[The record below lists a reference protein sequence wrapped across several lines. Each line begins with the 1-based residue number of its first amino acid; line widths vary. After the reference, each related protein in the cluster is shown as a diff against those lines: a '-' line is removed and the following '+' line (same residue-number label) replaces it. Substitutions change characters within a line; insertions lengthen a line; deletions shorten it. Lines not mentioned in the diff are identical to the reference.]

1 MGKIFEYVINGY
13 SECKQDDFIATG
25 VVYAETMGEAVDKL
39 YNDYHGEDDIDS
51 IEIIKYTDPI
61 GEETDIY
68 QKSFSYSSGEGS
80 KWQYC

>member
-39 YNDYHGEDDIDS
+39 YNDYNSEDSIDS
-51 IEIIKYTDPI
+51 IEIIKYTNPI

-68 QKSFSYSSGEGS
+68 QKSFSFSSE
-80 KWQYC
+80 KATWQYC